1 MIRIEKPSEEKL
13 KELQVKTWPVWE
25 CAPSTFDWHYD
36 EKEVCYILEG
46 KVTVKTADETVN
58 FGPGDLVTFP
68 AGLDCVWTVHE
79 RVRKH
84 YRLG

>member
-1 MIRIEKPSEEKL
+1 LPDKCIDTVLPEAILQTKL
-13 KELQVKTWPVWE
+13 DLT